1 MSTTKNGI
9 FYPGD
14 GTQKADVISD
24 MQEMAESID
33 SIVEDDKEN
42 LRAIIDALPT
52 ENQEAEEISLKDT
65 VALPFK
71 EFTVK
76 GNSKQEAIP
85 TSENPISINNV
96 VENIDITVSN
106 FDNSEQQT
114 IMFPLKQNQ
123 KLMSGDYLASDGIH
137 HKRKQVELGRDE
149 YWNPAT
155 WLEPHEN
162 TSIFYSNT
170 IIDTVVDIVKFCNYF
185 KCVKNAAEN
194 FNKDEEF
201 LFNDI
206 NGSVNICVLKSVAST
221 PEGFKNWLVSKK
233 NEGNPII
240 VEYELSEEEIEAYDF
255 NQQQAYNQLLNLRS
269 YDNTTN
275 VNSSNEPSPIFKVT
289 AVKSIESVV
298 NQINQVLLE
307 RS

>member
-14 GTQKADVISD
+14 GTQKADVMSD

-42 LRAIIDALPT
+42 LRAIINALPT
-52 ENQEAEEISLKDT
+52 ENQEAEEIRIEGT

-106 FDNSEQQT
+106 SDNSEQQT

-149 YWNPAT
+149 YWNILNWTAK
-155 WLEPHEN
+155 EN
-162 TSIFYSNT
+162 TMIFYSNT
-170 IIDTVVDIVKFCNYF
+170 IIDRVVDIVKLCNYF
-185 KCVKNAAEN
+185 ACVANTAEN
-194 FNKDEEF
+194 LNKDEEL
-201 LFNDI
+201 LFNDV
-206 NGSVNICVLKSVAST
+206 NGSVNISILKSVAST
-221 PEGFKNWLVSKK
+221 PEELKSWLVSKK
-233 NEGNPII
+233 DEGNPVI

-269 YDNTTN
+269 YSNTTN
-275 VNSSNEPSPIFKVT
+275 VNSSNEPSPIFKIT
-289 AVKSIESVV
+289 AVKNIESVV
-298 NQINQVLLE
+298 TQINQVLLE